1 MYLEIILMNALN
13 TSLLLAVFLAFLT
26 SLINIIMSTV
36 FEKRKTN
43 YLKEVLL
50 LTAFIAITYILSILI
65 ILKAANNLYLLW

>member
-1 MYLEIILMNALN
+1 MYLEIILINALN

-50 LTAFIAITYILSILI
+50 LTAFIAITYILSILT
-65 ILKAANNLYLLW
+65 ILKATNNLHLLW

>member
-36 FEKRKTN
+36 SEKRKAN

-50 LTAFIAITYILSILI
+50 LTAFIAITYILSILT
-65 ILKAANNLYLLW
+65 ILKATNNLYLLW